1 MRSTLAIAS
10 KELRTYLASPM
21 AYVVTALFL
30 FMSGMFGFASD
41 LTRTQLARLDG
52 FFEFASFLLVLL
64 APILT
69 MRLLAEEQKL
79 GTLEL
84 LLTAPVRDHEVV
96 LGKFLAAVGILAA
109 MLLTTLYYPVL
120 LLFFARPDIG
130 PMLSGYFGL
139 LLLGAAL
146 LAVGVLASSLTSN
159 QIVAAIL
166 GIGIL
171 LAFSF
176 AQLILAFAQN
186 VPGAAALLS
195 YLSLSAHFTDFVR
208 GVIDTKAVVYYL
220 SFIAVTLFF
229 TVRSLETRRWR

>member
-1 MRSTLAIAS
+1 
-10 KELRTYLASPM
+10 
-21 AYVVTALFL
+21 
-30 FMSGMFGFASD
+30 
-41 LTRTQLARLDG
+41 
-52 FFEFASFLLVLL
+52 
-64 APILT
+64 
-69 MRLLAEEQKL
+69 
-79 GTLEL
+79 
-84 LLTAPVRDHEVV
+84 
-96 LGKFLAAVGILAA
+96 
-109 MLLTTLYYPVL
+109 
-120 LLFFARPDIG
+120 
-130 PMLSGYFGL
+130 
-139 LLLGAAL
+139 LGAAL

-159 QIVAAIL
+159 QIVAAVL

-176 AQLILAFAQN
+176 AHLMMAFAQS

>member
-30 FMSGMFGFASD
+30 FMSGLFGFASD
-41 LTRTQLARLDG
+41 LTSTQLARLDG

-96 LGKFLAAVGILAA
+96 LGKFLASVGILAA
-109 MLLTTLYYPVL
+109 MLLTTFYYPVL
-120 LLFFARPDIG
+120 LLFFAHPDIG

-159 QIVAAIL
+159 QIVAAVL

-176 AQLILAFAQN
+176 AHLILAFAQS
-186 VPGAAALLS
+186 VPGAADLLT
-195 YLSLSAHFTDFVR
+195 YLSLSTHFTDFVR

>member
-10 KELRTYLASPM
+10 KELRTYLSSPM

-30 FMSGMFGFASD
+30 FMSGYFGFAPD
-41 LTRTQLARLDG
+41 LFSTQLARLDG
-52 FFEFASFLLVLL
+52 FFYFASFLLVLL

-96 LGKFLAAVGILAA
+96 LGKFLASVGILAA
-109 MLLTTLYYPVL
+109 MLFTTFYYPVL
-120 LLFFARPDIG
+120 LLLFARPDIG

-139 LLLGAAL
+139 LLLGAAF
-146 LAVGVLASSLTSN
+146 LAIGVLASSLSSN
-159 QIVAAIL
+159 QIVAAVL
-166 GIGIL
+166 GFGIL

-176 AQLILAFAQN
+176 AHLALGFAQN
-186 VPGAAALLS
+186 VPGAAAVLS
-195 YLSLSAHFTDFVR
+195 YVSLSANFTDFVR
-208 GVIDTKAVVYYL
+208 GVIDTKAVIYYL
-220 SFIAVTLFF
+220 SFIAVALFF

>member
-30 FMSGMFGFASD
+30 FMSGLFGFASD
-41 LTRTQLARLDG
+41 LTATQLARLDG

-96 LGKFLAAVGILAA
+96 LGKFLASVGILAA
-109 MLLTTLYYPVL
+109 MLLTTFYYPL
-120 LLFFARPDIG
+120 L
-130 PMLSGYFGL
+130 
-139 LLLGAAL
+139 
-146 LAVGVLASSLTSN
+146 
-159 QIVAAIL
+159 
-166 GIGIL
+166 
-171 LAFSF
+171 
-176 AQLILAFAQN
+176 
-186 VPGAAALLS
+186 
-195 YLSLSAHFTDFVR
+195 
-208 GVIDTKAVVYYL
+208 
-220 SFIAVTLFF
+220 
-229 TVRSLETRRWR
+229 